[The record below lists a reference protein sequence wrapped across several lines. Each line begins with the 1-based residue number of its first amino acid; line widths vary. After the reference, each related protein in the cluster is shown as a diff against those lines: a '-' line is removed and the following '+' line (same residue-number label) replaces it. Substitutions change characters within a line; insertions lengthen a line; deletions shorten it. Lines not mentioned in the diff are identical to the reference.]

1 MKFPLASVRADAT
14 VVADRASMRAATSG
28 APDTL
33 WTLPL
38 IVQQMGTGGGGN
50 GKMTPYR
57 GVRTNRSRGGCSF
70 VVFRR
75 AVPVP
80 ARGDLPRPARRGAS
94 APGVAFLSA

>member
-57 GVRTNRSRGGCSF
+57 GVRTNCSRGDFARG
-70 VVFRR
+70 FRR
-75 AVPVP
+75 TVPVP
-80 ARGDLPRPARRGAS
+80 ASGDLPRPARRGAS